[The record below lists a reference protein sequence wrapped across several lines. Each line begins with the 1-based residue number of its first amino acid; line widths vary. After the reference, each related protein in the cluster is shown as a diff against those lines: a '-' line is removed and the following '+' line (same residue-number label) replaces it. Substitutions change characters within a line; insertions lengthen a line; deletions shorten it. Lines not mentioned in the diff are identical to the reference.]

1 MRPYSANRSRLDFE
15 VGARGWCYLLEGE
28 RVVDKGEFDAC
39 ARRDRRCCVYENT
52 PGSGFHLFVVDDD
65 GGLILVEQIDDWEAV
80 VWIAALV
87 TEALASARRAKP

>member
-52 PGSGFHLFVVDDD
+52 PGSGFHLLVVDDD
-65 GGLILVEQIDDWEAV
+65 GGLILVEKVIDFETAEWLTRLVNNELAKQG
-80 VWIAALV
+80 AL
-87 TEALASARRAKP
+87 L

>member
-1 MRPYSANRSRLDFE
+1 MSAAVRLVSRLPRRPRGRPNGSAEAGYQASLEEFRDRILQIRSRLDFE

-52 PGSGFHLFVVDDD
+52 PGPRLPPVAG
-65 GGLILVEQIDDWEAV
+65 
-80 VWIAALV
+80 
-87 TEALASARRAKP
+87 R